1 LNIEGHLMQF
11 TRHIGSLFLM
21 AMMLLAACGGDDS
34 ASVGQEY
41 DVGEVL
47 DSAQADVGDEVQ
59 PDSGLPDVSSPLQ
72 PTTVE
77 TDLLSTVVA
86 AGDLVV
92 VTCRLLDQYGED
104 IDSRGLDFSIVYTPP
119 DSFDLTGPD
128 VIATRAGRAGVQC
141 GLGLY
146 GIVDNT
152 PATLEILPGAPHT
165 VVTTVDEYH
174 IQAGEDVSATCE
186 VIDAFGNPVLDA
198 EPVLQ
203 ATPSDR
209 TTISDSKIR
218 IEIAGI
224 YDIACHVD
232 GAQVE
237 EFKQVEVTPS
247 LPASLA
253 IAVVPNQQ
261 VYAIGQVV
269 EIAYVVTD
277 EFGNVIPAAD
287 VSITSSPAGQPFGT
301 GRFRYAAEGT
311 YTITVR
317 VNGATSGGVTL
328 KETAT
333 IVINSDGPAI
343 ECGTPVDG
351 GMIDVAVGSQVN
363 FSGTVADASGVTNV
377 KVNGLAV
384 PVNPDGSFSSAINVT
399 WGINFVELVATDAF
413 GEENTRFCAFLA
425 SDDWKAEG
433 PSSHLDNGVLLR
445 LNPASIDDGNRADI
459 DSLADILDR
468 VLNATEL
475 RDQLHSSMLAANP
488 LKPSTCDTKVLGVCL
503 FRSEV
508 IYLDTQIDGPNTTT
522 LSLVNGGL
530 RVQARVK
537 NVRVRVR
544 IKGHISGIPY
554 DTTGW
559 VTVSSL
565 DVDMIIDLTSSAGRP
580 KATVRSTSTSVG
592 SVSTSF
598 NGIDGAIVNVVVS
611 LFNGSVRNLI
621 RDSIQDFVRNN
632 FNGILDGVFSS
643 LDISSFGTT
652 FAVPRLEGN
661 GQVTLDFGTNLTGL
675 SVNTSRARFG
685 IGTRIRPQVVSV
697 ALPSLGTP
705 LPPQALDVEPA
716 GSQPVIV
723 AIYVAVLNQ
732 ALHSLWRGGF
742 LNTTLGSQF
751 SGGAGLPSGLRADI
765 EGLLPPVV
773 ENIAGNKVRLML
785 GGLRLNLIYPGLF
798 DAGLPM
804 TLGATATTDV
814 SVQNGTLQFGV
825 ITIENLYFS
834 TNAVSLDANTRSIVE
849 SFLNGLVQGIVNAS
863 LNNALPSL
871 PIPSFTLPASLSAYG
886 LPANGKM
893 TISPTSTVQTSS
905 QYILRGNFAIQ

>member
-1 LNIEGHLMQF
+1 MQL
-11 TRHIGSLFLM
+11 TRQIVSLFLLG
-21 AMMLLAACGGDDS
+21 MLLASCSDDS
-34 ASVGQEY
+34 AAPAKEY
-41 DVGEVL
+41 DVGEVP
-47 DSAQADVGDEVQ
+47 DFAQADNGTESQ
-59 PDSGLPDVSSPLQ
+59 PDMGLPDVSSPLQ
-72 PTTVE
+72 PTSVE

-86 AGDLVV
+86 AGDVV
-92 VTCRLLDQYGED
+92 DVTCRLLDQYGED
-104 IDSRGLDFSIVYTPP
+104 IDPRGLEFTVVYTPP
-119 DSFDLTGPD
+119 DSFDLSGPTA
-128 VIATRAGRAGVQC
+128 IATRAGRAGVQC

-146 GIVDNT
+146 GLVDAT
-152 PATLEILPGAPHT
+152 PAVLEILPGTPHT
-165 VVTTVDEYH
+165 VVTAVDKYH
-174 IQAGEDVSATCE
+174 LAAGEDLTATCE
-186 VIDAFGNPVLDA
+186 VFDAFGNEILDV

-203 ATPSDR
+203 ATPSSR
-209 TTISDSKIR
+209 TTITSAQIR
-218 IEIAGI
+218 FEIAGI
-224 YDIACHVD
+224 YDVACHID

-237 EFKQVEVTPS
+237 EFKQVEVIPN

-253 IAVVPNQQ
+253 IAVVPNQE

-277 EFGNVIPAAD
+277 EFGNTIPSANVA
-287 VSITSSPAGQPFGT
+287 ITSNPAGQAFGT

-317 VNGATSGGVTL
+317 VNGATAGGVTL
-328 KETAT
+328 RQDAT

-351 GMIDVAVGSQVN
+351 GMIDVAIGAQVN
-363 FSGTVADASGVTNV
+363 FSGTVADASGVTSV
-377 KVNGLAV
+377 KVNGLSV
-384 PVNPDGSFSSAINVT
+384 PVNPDGSFSSPINVA

-425 SDDWKAEG
+425 SDKWKTEG
-433 PSSHLDNGVLLR
+433 PASYLDNGVLLR
-445 LNPASIDDGNRADI
+445 LNPAAIDDANRADL

-468 VLNATEL
+468 VLNAAGL

-488 LKPSTCDTKVLGVCL
+488 LKPNACDTKVLGVCL

-508 IYLDTQIDGPNTTT
+508 TYLDTQINGPNTTT

-530 RVQARVK
+530 RVKALVK
-537 NVRVRVR
+537 DVRIRVR

-559 VTVSSL
+559 VTVESL

-580 KATVRSTSTSVG
+580 KATVRSVSTAVG
-592 SVSTSF
+592 TVSTSF
-598 NGIDGAIVNVVVS
+598 NGIDGAIVNVVVG
-611 LFNGSVRNLI
+611 LFNGTVRNLI

-632 FNGILDGVFSS
+632 FNGILDGVFGS

-652 FAVPRLEGN
+652 FSVPRLAGT
-661 GQVTLDFGTNLTGL
+661 GQITLDFGTNLTGID
-675 SVNTSRARFG
+675 VNTSRARFG

-705 LPPQALDVEPA
+705 LPSQVLDVEPS
-716 GSQPVIV
+716 GSQPVVV
-723 AIYVAVLNQ
+723 AIYIAVLNQ

-742 LNTTLGSQF
+742 LNTSLGSQF

-785 GGLRLNLIYPGLF
+785 GGMRLNLVYPGLF
-798 DAGLPM
+798 DAGIPM

-814 SVQNGTLQFGV
+814 SVQNGALQFGV

-834 TNAVSLDANTRSIVE
+834 TSAVSLDANTRAIIE
-849 SFLNGLVQGIVNAS
+849 TFLTGLVQGIVNSS

-871 PIPSFTLPASLSAYG
+871 PIPSFTLPASLTAYG